1 MRLIYFAPVPYMS
14 YWQRPHFMIR
24 SLLGKIY
31 EEVYW
36 IDPTITR
43 LPRLSDLSRPTSQKE
58 QLAAEPLLEGLHVL
72 KPGGLPIEPL
82 PGINL
87 INDHFSWRHIKSQI
101 NALNVNKE
109 WDIGIGRPSR
119 LALWAARSLPIRAA
133 FMDVM
138 DDFPAFYQGLSRA
151 SMKRTENALLE
162 HCDFFFCSEPSLIN
176 KLHHAGLRKPVN
188 LIPNGYDMQRLPTT
202 SKINPESNTI
212 GFVGTIAAWFDWKI
226 VIEMAKALPQTN
238 IRLIGPHIGH
248 LPPHLPA
255 NIELLPPCLVTDAI
269 RYSQEFRVGIIPFLN
284 NQLTESVD
292 PIKYYELRALGVPVW
307 STSFGSMKSR
317 TQEEGVSHIHTG
329 ADWQRLWASIPL
341 TRPDQ
346 AQIQAFRDSHDWEKR
361 FANIPAWLGLTS
373 ASQS

>member
-1 MRLIYFAPVPYMS
+1 MKRF
-14 YWQRPHFMIR
+14 
-24 SLLGKIY
+24 
-31 EEVYW
+31 YW